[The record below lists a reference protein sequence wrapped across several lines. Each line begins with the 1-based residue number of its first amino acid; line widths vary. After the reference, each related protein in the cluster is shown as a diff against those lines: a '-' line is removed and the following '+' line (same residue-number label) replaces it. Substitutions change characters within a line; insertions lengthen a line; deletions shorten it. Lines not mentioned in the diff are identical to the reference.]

1 MTDADPARPNGR
13 AVAGQGDTPVAGI
26 GFQLRRLARQDTI
39 SAIVAAAGHA
49 AMVAAGPWLFTI
61 ATLAGITIAT
71 DRIVG
76 LDVLATFRALVIYA
90 FAISLVFS
98 APVTIVATRLVGDA
112 LWLRQPGRI
121 LGLLLGGLWIVQ
133 VPTLI
138 GVALVVRVFD
148 VPATHGLT
156 LAAMTALASSIWIAI
171 SFCGAVRDYRGVS
184 LSFVVGLLIALGA
197 SVSVAILGGGV
208 LTIAWAFAAGLTVVL
223 FGLVSRVIATF
234 PHPVAG
240 ASTIADTYRQ
250 GFRRYWTICIGALLG
265 TAGVWVDKV
274 VFWFSE
280 VGEAVDNGLRHAPVY
295 DSTMFIASLVLVP
308 ALASFVVKLETG
320 FFERYQRYFAT
331 IATHGTLGQIETA
344 RQRLA
349 SYTMD
354 SLTLITITLSGLA
367 AILLLT
373 APIIVDAVGLRFR
386 QIAILRYGGLGT
398 VFQFIF
404 IAASSMLLFFDRR
417 RLYVLTQAIYFAT
430 NLIFAVLSLGLGE
443 DYYGVGFFAAAFISA
458 AAAFVA
464 ADRTFGRLNFL
475 TFIGNNPSVQG
486 ASAGRRGRLARVLS
500 TFAAPLRVALTRR
513 PPPREPP
520 HV

>member
-1 MTDADPARPNGR
+1 M
-13 AVAGQGDTPVAGI
+13 AGI

-71 DRIVG
+71 DRVAG
-76 LDVLATFRALVIYA
+76 FDVLATFRALVIYA

-112 LWLRQPGRI
+112 LWLRQPERV
-121 LGLLLGGLWIVQ
+121 LGLLIGGLWLVQ
-133 VPTLI
+133 LPTLI
-138 GVALVVRVFD
+138 GVALVVVVFGL
-148 VPATHGLT
+148 PATHALT
-156 LAAMTALASSIWIAI
+156 LAAMTALASSIWVAI

-184 LSFVVGLLIALGA
+184 LSFVSGLLVALAA
-197 SVSVAILGGGV
+197 SIGVAIQGGQA
-208 LTIAWAFAAGLTVVL
+208 LTMAWAFAAGLTVVL
-223 FGLVSRVIATF
+223 FGLISRVIATF

-240 ASTIADTYRQ
+240 VSAILVTYRQ

-280 VGEAVDNGLRHAPVY
+280 VGEAVDNGLRHAPIY
-295 DSTMFIASLVLVP
+295 DSTMFIASLVLIP
-308 ALASFVVKLETG
+308 ALSSFVVKLETG

-331 IATHGTLGQIETA
+331 IATHGTLTQIEAA
-344 RQRLA
+344 RLRLA
-349 SYTMD
+349 RYTMD

-417 RLYVLTQAIYFAT
+417 RLYVVTQAVYFFA
-430 NLIFAVLSLGLGE
+430 NLVFAVVTLGLGE
-443 DYYGVGFFAAAFISA
+443 DYYGVGFFAAALLSA
-458 AAAFVA
+458 AVAFIA
-464 ADRTFGRLNFL
+464 ADRTFERLNFL
-475 TFIGNNPSVQG
+475 TFIGNNPSVRG
-486 ASAGRRGRLARVLS
+486 ASSNGRGRIARLAAKVFR
-500 TFAAPLRVALTRR
+500 PLRALR
-513 PPPREPP
+513 
-520 HV
+520 